1 MDQVPRV
8 NVTRRLTFAA
18 GHILVRPEW
27 DQARNRE
34 VFGACS
40 GDHGHNYELEVTVS
54 GSIDEETGMVI
65 NLREVDRI
73 VKVLVIQDVDHR
85 HLNRD
90 VPWLEGC
97 LPTTENVASAIWRRL
112 EGRLPSARLER
123 VRLKETENNVVEVE
137 RGCAQRL
144 HISEQ
149 ETSSLKRSL
158 PHSRCW
164 ARIQIARDS
173 LTRRPESLNPFAT
186 SLRDTPPIP

>member
-1 MDQVPRV
+1 MVNQQPLV

-18 GHILVRPEW
+18 GHTLVRPEW
-27 DQARNRE
+27 DEARNRE

-54 GSIDEETGMVI
+54 GAVDEGTGMVI

-73 VKVLVIQDVDHR
+73 VKALVIQDVDHR

-90 VPWLEGC
+90 VPWLQGC

-112 EGRLPSARLER
+112 EGKLPSVRLEK

-137 RGCAQRL
+137 RG
-144 HISEQ
+144 
-149 ETSSLKRSL
+149 
-158 PHSRCW
+158 
-164 ARIQIARDS
+164 
-173 LTRRPESLNPFAT
+173 
-186 SLRDTPPIP
+186 

>member
-1 MDQVPRV
+1 MEMSQPPRV

-18 GHILVRPEW
+18 GHVLVRPEW
-27 DQARNRE
+27 DEARNRE
-34 VFGACS
+34 VFGACC

-54 GSIDEETGMVI
+54 GSVDVDTGMVI

-73 VKVLVIQDVDHR
+73 VKDLVIRDVDHH

-112 EGRLPSARLER
+112 EGKLPSARLEK

-137 RGCAQRL
+137 RG
-144 HISEQ
+144 
-149 ETSSLKRSL
+149 
-158 PHSRCW
+158 
-164 ARIQIARDS
+164 
-173 LTRRPESLNPFAT
+173 
-186 SLRDTPPIP
+186 

>member
-1 MDQVPRV
+1 MGMNHLPRV

-27 DQARNRE
+27 DEDRNRE

-54 GSIDEETGMVI
+54 GPIDGETGMVI

-73 VKVLVIQDVDHR
+73 VKLLVIQDVDHR

-90 VPWLEGC
+90 VPWLEGR

-112 EGRLPSARLER
+112 EGSLPSARLER

-137 RGCAQRL
+137 RG
-144 HISEQ
+144 
-149 ETSSLKRSL
+149 
-158 PHSRCW
+158 
-164 ARIQIARDS
+164 
-173 LTRRPESLNPFAT
+173 
-186 SLRDTPPIP
+186 